1 MTRMTFAM
9 AVALSILASTQPSL
23 AQAAPERSV
32 TTETFESWILA
43 CVETGETRACEINQN
58 IADQSGRP
66 VMQLQVG
73 RFNTEVP
80 ERAMLARFAVNIMT
94 TMPIVW
100 SAGETSIVLTLRA
113 CLDTFCAAEGRVSDD
128 VAAALLRT
136 DPQAQTRFT
145 MTQANGATVSI
156 PLSLTGF
163 ADAWTMMV
171 DRTQ

>member
-9 AVALSILASTQPSL
+9 ALAASILALTQPGL
-23 AQAAPERSV
+23 AQGTPERSV
-32 TTETFESWILA
+32 TTKAFESWILT
-43 CVETGETRACEINQN
+43 CVETGDTRACEINQN
-58 IADQSGRP
+58 IADQTGRP
-66 VMQLQVG
+66 IMQLQVG
-73 RFNTEVP
+73 RFNAKGN

-113 CLDTFCAAEGRVSDD
+113 CLETVCAAEGRVSDD

-145 MTQANGATVSI
+145 MTQANGAAVSI

-163 ADAWTMMV
+163 AEAWTAMV
-171 DRTQ
+171 DQTR

>member
-1 MTRMTFAM
+1 MIKTA
-9 AVALSILASTQPSL
+9 ILAASLALVSQMSL
-23 AQAAPERSV
+23 AQGSSDSNV
-32 TTETFESWILA
+32 ITKTFESWILT
-43 CVETGETRACEINQN
+43 CVETGDSQACEINQN

-73 RFNTEVP
+73 RFNAEVP
-80 ERAMLARFAVNIMT
+80 ERAMVARFAVNTMT

-171 DRTQ
+171 DQTR

>member
-66 VMQLQVG
+66 IMQLQVG
-73 RFNTEVP
+73 RFNAEVS

-113 CLDTFCAAEGRVSDD
+113 CLDTFCAAEGRVSEE

-163 ADAWTMMV
+163 ADAWMMML
-171 DRTQ
+171 DQTR

>member
-1 MTRMTFAM
+1 MLTM
-9 AVALSILASTQPSL
+9 AVAAFLLASTQPGL
-23 AQAAPERSV
+23 AQGMPERSV
-32 TTETFESWILA
+32 TTEAFESWVLT
-43 CVETGETRACEINQN
+43 CVETGDSRACEINQN

-73 RFNTEVP
+73 RFNAEVP
-80 ERAMLARFAVNIMT
+80 DRAMVARFGVNIMA
-94 TMPIVW
+94 TMPIIW

-163 ADAWTMMV
+163 TDAWTMMV

>member
-1 MTRMTFAM
+1 MSSAQGSLESK
-9 AVALSILASTQPSL
+9 VSTQ
-23 AQAAPERSV
+23 
-32 TTETFESWILA
+32 TFESWVLT
-43 CVETGETRACEINQN
+43 CVETGDTRVCEINQN

-73 RFNTEVP
+73 RFNAAVL
-80 ERAMLARFAVNIMT
+80 ERAMVARFAVNIMT

-113 CLDTFCAAEGRVSDD
+113 CLDTFCVAEGRISDD

-136 DPQAQTRFT
+136 DPQVQTRFT

-156 PLSLTGF
+156 PLSLTGL
-163 ADAWTMMV
+163 ADAWRMMV
-171 DRTQ
+171 DQTE

>member
-1 MTRMTFAM
+1 MTSMTFA
-9 AVALSILASTQPSL
+9 ATVAASILALTQPGL
-23 AQAAPERSV
+23 AQGTPERSV
-32 TTETFESWILA
+32 TTEAFESWILT
-43 CVETGETRACEINQN
+43 CVETGDTRVCEINQN

-73 RFNTEVP
+73 RFNAEVP
-80 ERAMLARFAVNIMT
+80 ERAMVARFAVNIMT

-113 CLDTFCAAEGRVSDD
+113 CLDTFCAAEGRVSEE

-171 DRTQ
+171 DQTR

>member
-9 AVALSILASTQPSL
+9 AIALSILASTQPGL
-23 AQAAPERSV
+23 AQATSERSV
-32 TTETFESWILA
+32 TTKTFESWILT

-73 RFNTEVP
+73 RFNAEVS
-80 ERAMLARFAVNIMT
+80 ERAMVARFAVNIMT

-113 CLDTFCAAEGRVSDD
+113 CLDTFCVAEGRVSEE

-136 DPQAQTRFT
+136 DPQAKTRFT

-163 ADAWTMMV
+163 ADAWSMMV
-171 DRTQ
+171 NQTR

>member
-66 VMQLQVG
+66 IMQLQVG
-73 RFNTEVP
+73 RFNAEVS

-113 CLDTFCAAEGRVSDD
+113 CLDTFCAAEGRVSEE

-163 ADAWTMMV
+163 ADAWMMML

>member
-1 MTRMTFAM
+1 MTRMTFAVA
-9 AVALSILASTQPSL
+9 AVVSIMASTQPGF
-23 AQAAPERSV
+23 AQSTLEQSV
-32 TTETFESWILA
+32 TTEAFESWILT
-43 CVETGETRACEINQN
+43 CVERGDTRACEINQN

-73 RFNTEVP
+73 RFNAEVP
-80 ERAMLARFAVNIMT
+80 ERAMVARFAVNIMT
-94 TMPIVW
+94 TMPIIW

-113 CLDTFCAAEGRVSDD
+113 CLDTFCAAEGRISDD